1 MLLNAAIATRMM
13 TAITR
18 ASRTRANQRR
28 TEPPTD
34 RCGLAATGSSFGCL
48 CGRRGRPGSRDIA
61 SQLFRRRTRS
71 SGSAH
76 ERLKTARKSAVV
88 PMLRKSLQE
97 TRGASPLFWQAGGC
111 SPGTHEGEHHCEEDG
126 YAPEGRCTPSPQPR
140 RNISCRPGP
149 SSLAL
154 DPSSLA
160 LEGRG
165 QPASPDPPCR
175 RA

>member
-88 PMLRKSLQE
+88 RRTVMPQKGDARHPPNRGGISAADLDRRRWLLTRRRWLLRAEVNRRLLTLLVDERDRSPAQTAQSE
-97 TRGASPLFWQAGGC
+97 YVVDYVGTCSAARG
-111 SPGTHEGEHHCEEDG
+111 
-126 YAPEGRCTPSPQPR
+126 PR
-140 RNISCRPGP
+140 V
-149 SSLAL
+149 
-154 DPSSLA
+154 
-160 LEGRG
+160 
-165 QPASPDPPCR
+165 
-175 RA
+175 